1 MLWRKYY
8 WQLCNYLLLELVLS
22 GDVDARNTVIKE
34 LSEWQDIGTLL
45 QDPFANYVVQ
55 TALSHAGIIIFFV

>member
-8 WQLCNYLLLELVLS
+8 WQLCHYLLLELVLS